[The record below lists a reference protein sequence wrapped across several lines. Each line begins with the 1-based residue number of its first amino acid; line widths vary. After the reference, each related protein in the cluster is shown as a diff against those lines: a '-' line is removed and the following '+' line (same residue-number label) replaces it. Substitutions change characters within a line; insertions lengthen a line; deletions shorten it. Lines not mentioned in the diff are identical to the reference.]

1 MDVSLDS
8 FHGAQRILE
17 LHAGNLFSVD
27 FRLLVKCIRIVEIY
41 NDSHHPDRDGAKSE
55 QGPKIRDTVGCEH
68 VGDAPQVIDAHGGAM
83 GVQAAQENSHHGY
96 H

>member
-41 NDSHHPDRDGAKSE
+41 NDSHRAEFE